1 MRPTVRRQVL
11 PLLAALNLALAGVL
25 AWLWVTPE
33 GQLRDV
39 RWPPPQPV
47 RPALAE
53 AVALPTFEVDL
64 SRYVATL
71 ERPLFESSRRPPPPQ
86 SATAVPAPEP
96 MPDIR
101 LLGLYGNA
109 GAGGMIAR
117 IDGKVRR
124 LQVGESV
131 GGWVLREKRAGEIDV
146 SRGEEIR
153 TLRLTRSTEGEPAP
167 PNDMAA
173 SGASAGS
180 ASAPAAGAAAASP
193 KNAYMQSEQERVRT
207 QVRRMNVL
215 RARAGMPPLP
225 EP

>member
-1 MRPTVRRQVL
+1 MRRQVL

-39 RWPPPQPV
+39 RWQPPQAV
-47 RPALAE
+47 RPTLAE

-71 ERPLFESSRRPPPPQ
+71 ERPLFEPSRRPPPPP
-86 SATAVPAPEP
+86 SAIAVPAPEP

-131 GGWVLREKRAGEIDV
+131 GGWLLRELRAGEIDV
-146 SRGEEIR
+146 SRGEEVR

-167 PNDMAA
+167 TDMAA
-173 SGASAGS
+173 SGASAGA
-180 ASAPAAGAAAASP
+180 ASAPATGAAVASP
-193 KNAYMQSEQERVRT
+193 KSAYMQSELERVRT

>member
-1 MRPTVRRQVL
+1 
-11 PLLAALNLALAGVL
+11 
-25 AWLWVTPE
+25 
-33 GQLRDV
+33 
-39 RWPPPQPV
+39 
-47 RPALAE
+47 
-53 AVALPTFEVDL
+53 
-64 SRYVATL
+64 
-71 ERPLFESSRRPPPPQ
+71 
-86 SATAVPAPEP
+86 
-96 MPDIR
+96 
-101 LLGLYGNA
+101 
-109 GAGGMIAR
+109 
-117 IDGKVRR
+117 
-124 LQVGESV
+124 
-131 GGWVLREKRAGEIDV
+131 VLRELRAGEIDV